1 MRDRLQAAYENIQ
14 ASSGIRD
21 GDTANIDRLVVQLDG
36 FLKDV
41 DTIPQRLSNFS
52 SNISSLSAWML
63 NLKNQPLEID
73 YLRIQSE
80 DVAVPEGQRRV
91 LPDPVLHGEAVR
103 RLLCHGLQLH
113 RRYYRR
119 GRGTQCVDWPRAG
132 SGADHQGAG
141 G

>member
-1 MRDRLQAAYENIQ
+1 M
-14 ASSGIRD
+14 
-21 GDTANIDRLVVQLDG
+21 VQLDG

-80 DVAVPEGQRRV
+80 DVAVPKANAGFFQTLSYMAKQFAGSFV
-91 LPDPVLHGEAVR
+91 MDYNSIGDTT
-103 RLLCHGLQLH
+103 G
-113 RRYYRR
+113 R
-119 GRGTQCVDWPRAG
+119 GRGPRCVDWPRADPC
-132 SGADHQGAG
+132 ADHQGAG